1 MQIRKRNQLMVGAT
15 ALGALVATATTAHAE
30 ETNRRVEKI
39 PFQTKTQNDPT
50 LPKGE
55 RKVIQKGVEG
65 EKEIIT
71 TPGSST
77 SSTRKPVDVIV
88 PYDVSGS
95 TSGGEAELDHLEA
108 VAKQGADDTRYL
120 IIGYDEGNSEDGFM
134 TAADGKTQGGSTYRK
149 GAKLSKITQMLS
161 KQQILDFVAKVRALK
176 PQSNQDGS
184 WPWEKPCAR

>member
-30 ETNRRVEKI
+30 ETNRRIEKI

-108 VAKQGADDTRYL
+108 VAKQG
-120 IIGYDEGNSEDGFM
+120 G
-134 TAADGKTQGGSTYRK
+134 
-149 GAKLSKITQMLS
+149 
-161 KQQILDFVAKVRALK
+161 
-176 PQSNQDGS
+176 
-184 WPWEKPCAR
+184 